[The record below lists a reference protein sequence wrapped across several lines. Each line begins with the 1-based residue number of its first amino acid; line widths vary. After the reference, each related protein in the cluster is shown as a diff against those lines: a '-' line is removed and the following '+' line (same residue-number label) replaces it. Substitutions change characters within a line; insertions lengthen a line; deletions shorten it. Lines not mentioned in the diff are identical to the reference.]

1 MPWCE
6 ECAKYWAPSAMQA
19 DGSCPR
25 CGVVIEQGS
34 RKKLTSRQ
42 LDLKSL
48 ARSTETAD
56 DDVDESAPWHFKLL
70 VVALIGYLTWRLV
83 DLFL

>member
-6 ECAKYWAPSAMQA
+6 ECAKYWAPSAMQP

-25 CGVVIEQGS
+25 CGMVIEQATQ
-34 RKKLTSRQ
+34 RKLTARQ
-42 LDLKSL
+42 LDLKGL
-48 ARSTETAD
+48 ARSTEAAHDDAD
-56 DDVDESAPWHFKLL
+56 DKAPWHFKLL
-70 VVALIGYLTWRLV
+70 VVALIGYLGWRLV